1 MVRMEKR
8 KQKEHKQQ
16 LNQTKNEQEKLRREE
31 AKIAFEAWKGRKDDL
46 LNTTKTLYTYK
57 EDSKRRVHE
66 RAWCPARSIK
76 HTYPKTKLTDAAKVK
91 KVDRRTI
98 RSTSLEASYSSAS
111 FESTDVGSETDSSI
125 VDEDSVCS
133 GTGDQ
138 SSKGVRKTIQVCCQ
152 TLEYWCTCDRV

>member
-1 MVRMEKR
+1 MVRMEKQ

-16 LNQTKNEQEKLRREE
+16 LNQTKTEQEQLRREE
-31 AKIAFEAWKGRKDDL
+31 AKRAFEAWKGQKDDL
-46 LNTTKTLYTYK
+46 LNKTKILYTYK
-57 EDSKRRVHE
+57 EDGKRRVHE

-76 HTYPKTKLTDAAKVK
+76 HTYPKAKLTDTKVK
-91 KVDRRTI
+91 SVDRRTT

-125 VDEDSVCS
+125 VDEDSVSS

-138 SSKGVRKTIQVCCQ
+138 SSKGVKKTILVCCQ
-152 TLEYWCTCDRV
+152 TLEYWCTCDHV